1 MVKNNYSVFIKL
13 LKKHT
18 NIDSD
23 FIETF
28 FKKFKIGGELDFDI
42 NENNVSKYLDIS
54 ILTLRKRLNN
64 VFSKSKRFIEK
75 VDYIKLKIENTNKII
90 YMLNYA
96 CFEKLAMSG
105 DSKKSETI
113 RMYFTKLRE
122 FITNNQYLIYQAIE
136 NKQLLKEYNNF
147 NTIYFFAVDERKNIF
162 KLGESEKIINRLKNY
177 NVGRIKDIELKYL
190 ALVKNSLIIEK
201 CVKLKIKK
209 NQVIK
214 NREIYKIDPL
224 KLKQIIK
231 ECYCKY
237 VSIKENNELYRE
249 IADILGMYSYV
260 KNKVNIKPYIIIGK
274 DL

>member
-75 VDYIKLKIENTNKII
+75 VDYIKLKIENTNKIM

-105 DSKKSETI
+105 DSKNSETI

-122 FITNNQYLIYQAIE
+122 FITNNQHLIYQAIE

-224 KLKQIIK
+224 KLKKIIK

-237 VSIKENNELYRE
+237 VSIKENSELYRE
-249 IADILGMYSYV
+249 ISDILGMYSYV

>member
-1 MVKNNYSVFIKL
+1 M
-13 LKKHT
+13 LKHSPLIT
-18 NIDSD
+18 AQAHSD

-105 DSKKSETI
+105 DSKNSETI

-122 FITNNQYLIYQAIE
+122 FITNNQHLIYQAIE
-136 NKQLLKEYNNF
+136 NKQLLHLRTFK
-147 NTIYFFAVDERKNIF
+147 TPIF
-162 KLGESEKIINRLKNY
+162 
-177 NVGRIKDIELKYL
+177 
-190 ALVKNSLIIEK
+190 
-201 CVKLKIKK
+201 
-209 NQVIK
+209 
-214 NREIYKIDPL
+214 
-224 KLKQIIK
+224 
-231 ECYCKY
+231 
-237 VSIKENNELYRE
+237 
-249 IADILGMYSYV
+249 
-260 KNKVNIKPYIIIGK
+260 
-274 DL
+274 

>member
-75 VDYIKLKIENTNKII
+75 VDYIKLKIENTNKIM

-105 DSKKSETI
+105 DSKNSETI

-122 FITNNQYLIYQAIE
+122 FITNNQHLIYQAIE

-224 KLKQIIK
+224 KLKQVIK
-231 ECYCKY
+231 ECYCRY
-237 VSIKENNELYRE
+237 VSVKENNDLYRE
-249 IADILGMYSYV
+249 ISDILGMYSYV